1 MLLGVLPTGE
11 RNAGFEFVRDIPYGV
26 GPHEPEEVAA
36 QGTGDRKGKSRLLAD
51 LFLYKLSRVDACP
64 IS

>member
-1 MLLGVLPTGE
+1 MILGVLPTEE

-36 QGTGDRKGKSRLLAD
+36 QGTGDRKE
-51 LFLYKLSRVDACP
+51 
-64 IS
+64 